1 MKRWLLAIVA
11 AVALWSIPV
20 DTANAQWGVRVYG
33 GYSPYRTYYGGYYQ
47 TYRPYYY
54 YSNPYRSY
62 YGYGY
67 PYRSY
72 YYTPGWSYY
81 YYW

>member
-11 AVALWSIPV
+11 AVALFSIPV
-20 DTANAQWGVRVYG
+20 ETANAQWGVRI
-33 GYSPYRTYYGGYYQ
+33 YGGYYPYRSYYR

-54 YSNPYRSY
+54 SPYRSY
-62 YGYGY
+62 YYTY

-72 YYTPGWSYY
+72 YYSPGWSYY